1 MNMKSLL
8 KTIFT
13 IIIAVSILHGCNS
26 EVFISDF
33 APSID
38 EVRLSE
44 KDSVSEI
51 GFESSN
57 WDVKS
62 VFYIDEEGVYHG
74 INGDIYGHDGNLV
87 YKDSYLHT
95 DGLELVKLEVS
106 HPDIKLTIER
116 KDVKHLVLSNSE
128 NMDDETKRIY
138 LNIGNKYNSKH
149 ISVDIE
155 PSSRYNL
162 DSIVYTV
169 SSYSVMDSMIQK
181 SDVYGCI
188 NPTEHVSTFDVY
200 PYKNFKIEYS
210 FVNEH
215 ELKTVLTEE
224 QLKIFGKDVP
234 MVPVPV
240 IGQYGSPVMSTVTLP
255 LSADL
260 QNLPLPEEM
269 LEIKETVSVSPNK
282 QRTCR
287 IKCWYKYYGVRFKI
301 YASHPLTGE
310 KRILNGLLD
319 IYYPQSYEIEYG
331 EEADVNIQYNA

>member
-8 KTIFT
+8 KTIH
-13 IIIAVSILHGCNS
+13 IVLIAVFILHGCNS
-26 EVFISDF
+26 EVFINDF
-33 APSID
+33 APSIS

-44 KDSVSEI
+44 KISVSEI

-62 VFYIDEEGVYHG
+62 VFFIDEEGVYHG

-128 NMDDETKRIY
+128 NMDNKTKRIY

-169 SSYSVMDSMIQK
+169 SSYIVMDSMIQK
-181 SDVYGCI
+181 RDVYGCI

-215 ELKTVLTEE
+215 EWETVLTEE
-224 QLKIFGKDVP
+224 QLKIFGKDAP
-234 MVPVPV
+234 KVPVPV
-240 IGQYGSPVMSTVTLP
+240 ISQGNPVLSIVTLP
-255 LSADL
+255 LSASV
-260 QNLPLPEEM
+260 QTLPLPEEM

-287 IKCWYKYYGVRFKI
+287 IKCWYKYYGIWFKI
-301 YASHPLTGE
+301 YASHPITGE
-310 KRILNGLLD
+310 KRILDGLLD

-331 EEADVNIQYNA
+331 EETELN

>member
-8 KTIFT
+8 KTILT
-13 IIIAVSILHGCNS
+13 VITAVTILHGCNS

-33 APSID
+33 APSVS

-51 GFESSN
+51 GFDASN

-62 VFYIDEEGVYHG
+62 VFFIDEDGIYQGV
-74 INGDIYGHDGNLV
+74 NGDIYGHDGNLV
-87 YKDSYLHT
+87 YQDSYLYT
-95 DGLELVKLEVS
+95 DGLELVKLVVS

-116 KDVKHLVLSNSE
+116 KDATHLVFSKPGNT
-128 NMDDETKRIY
+128 DYETKRIY
-138 LNIGNKYNSKH
+138 LNIGNMYNSKQ

-181 SDVYGCI
+181 RDVYGCI
-188 NPTEHVSTFDVY
+188 NPTEHISTFDVY

-215 ELKTVLTEE
+215 EWRTVLTEA
-224 QLKIFGKDVP
+224 QLKIFGKDAP

-240 IGQYGSPVMSTVTLP
+240 ISQGSPVMSTVTLP
-255 LSADL
+255 LSAAV

-287 IKCWYKYYGVRFKI
+287 LTCWYKYYGVWFNI
-301 YASHPLTGE
+301 YASHPVTGE
-310 KRILNGLLD
+310 KRILKGVLG
-319 IYYPQSYEIEYG
+319 IFYPQSYEIEYG
-331 EEADVNIQYNA
+331 EETNLY

>member
-1 MNMKSLL
+1 MNMKYLL
-8 KTIFT
+8 K
-13 IIIAVSILHGCNS
+13 IIHIILIASFILHSCNS
-26 EVFISDF
+26 GVFINDYS
-33 APSID
+33 PSVS

-44 KDSVSEI
+44 KDSISEI
-51 GFESSN
+51 CFEASN

-62 VFYIDEEGVYHG
+62 VFFMNKDGYYNEVK
-74 INGDIYGHDGNLV
+74 GDIYGYDGNMIAGNSSL
-87 YKDSYLHT
+87 YT
-95 DGLELVKLEVS
+95 NGLGQVKLTIS

-116 KDVKHLVLSNSE
+116 KDEKHLILSKSE
-128 NMDDETKRIY
+128 NMDYETKRIY
-138 LNIGNKYNSKH
+138 LNIGNMYNSKQ

-181 SDVYGCI
+181 QDVYGCI
-188 NPTEHVSTFDVY
+188 NSTNHVFTFDVY

-215 ELKTVLTEE
+215 EWKTVLTEE
-224 QLKIFGKDVP
+224 QLKIFGKDAL

-240 IGQYGSPVMSTVTLP
+240 IDQYGSPVMSTVTLP
-255 LSADL
+255 LSAAV

-282 QRTCR
+282 QRACR
-287 IKCWYKYYGVRFKI
+287 IKCWYKYYGVWFNI
-301 YASHPLTGE
+301 YTSHPVTGE
-310 KRILNGLLD
+310 KRILKGVLD
-319 IYYPQSYEIEYG
+319 IYYPQSYEIDY
-331 EEADVNIQYNA
+331 EEETDIN

>member
-1 MNMKSLL
+1 MNMKYLL
-8 KTIFT
+8 K
-13 IIIAVSILHGCNS
+13 IIHIILIAAFILHSCNS
-26 EVFISDF
+26 GVFINDYS
-33 APSID
+33 PSVC

-44 KDSVSEI
+44 KDSISEI
-51 GFESSN
+51 CFEASN

-62 VFYIDEEGVYHG
+62 VFFIDEEGIYHS

-87 YKDSYLHT
+87 YKDSYLYT
-95 DGLELVKLEVS
+95 DGLELVKLEIS

-116 KDVKHLVLSNSE
+116 KDEKHLILSKSE
-128 NMDDETKRIY
+128 NMDYETKRIY
-138 LNIGNKYNSKH
+138 LNIGNMYNSKQ

-181 SDVYGCI
+181 QDVYGCI
-188 NPTEHVSTFDVY
+188 NSTNHVFTFDVY

-215 ELKTVLTEE
+215 EWKTVLTEE
-224 QLKIFGKDVP
+224 QLKIFGKDAL
-234 MVPVPV
+234 MVLVPV
-240 IGQYGSPVMSTVTLP
+240 IDQYGSPVMSTVTLP
-255 LSADL
+255 LSAAV

-282 QRTCR
+282 QRACR
-287 IKCWYKYYGVRFKI
+287 IKCWYKYYGVWFNI
-301 YASHPLTGE
+301 YASHPVTGE
-310 KRILNGLLD
+310 KRILKGVLD
-319 IYYPQSYEIEYG
+319 IYYPQSYEIDYG
-331 EEADVNIQYNA
+331 EETDIN

>member
-8 KTIFT
+8 ETILT
-13 IIIAVSILHGCNS
+13 VITAVTILHGCNS

-33 APSID
+33 APSVS

-51 GFESSN
+51 GFDASN
-57 WDVKS
+57 WDVQS
-62 VFYIDEEGVYHG
+62 VFFVGEDGNYYG

-87 YKDSYLHT
+87 YQDSYLYT
-95 DGLELVKLEVS
+95 DGLELVKLVVS

-116 KDVKHLVLSNSE
+116 KDATHLVFSKSE
-128 NMDDETKRIY
+128 NTDYETKRIY
-138 LNIGNKYNSKH
+138 LNIGNMYNSKQ

-181 SDVYGCI
+181 RDVYGCI

-215 ELKTVLTEE
+215 EWETVLTEE
-224 QLKIFGKDVP
+224 QLKIFGKDAP
-234 MVPVPV
+234 KVPVPV

-255 LSADL
+255 LSAAV
-260 QNLPLPEEM
+260 QHLPLPKEM
-269 LEIKETVSVSPNK
+269 LEIKEIVSVSPNK

-287 IKCWYKYYGVRFKI
+287 IKCWYKYYGVWFNI
-301 YASHPLTGE
+301 YASHPVTGE
-310 KRILNGLLD
+310 KRILKGILD
-319 IYYPQSYEIEYG
+319 IYYPQSYEIESG
-331 EEADVNIQYNA
+331 EETDLY